1 MVNPNFLKG
10 EMWGFPGSPV
20 EHVETHAAHVFLCG
34 DRAFKIKKAVK
45 LPYLDFS
52 TVALRRVVLERELAV
67 NRIFAPDLYVG
78 LAEKEGEPVLVMK
91 RFDPEAMLSWHVNH
105 GGIDDWLA
113 AALAKTVASAHRLAP
128 PAEGSG
134 AAIMAGLGAQLS
146 TAFSASPDLFA
157 GPDTIEFRT
166 LYEDALRRLRPL
178 LDLRSAQGLVR
189 RCHGDLHCANIV
201 ILDGGPVL
209 FDAIEFS
216 ERIATIDVLYDLAFL
231 IMDLWRN
238 RQFRAAN
245 IVLNRY
251 LHWRRAEEDLS
262 GLGALP
268 LFLATRAG
276 VRAVVTADL
285 AHERVVTDSA
295 KERNT
300 ALDYFRASI
309 AFLKPQKPQLI
320 CLGGLSGTGK
330 STLAAM
336 LAPSVGPPPGALH
349 IRSDIERK
357 VLAGVAETARLTP
370 EHYSPPPR

>member
-1 MVNPNFLKG
+1 MSSTIWPSSS
-10 EMWGFPGSPV
+10 W
-20 EHVETHAAHVFLCG
+20 TCG
-34 DRAFKIKKAVK
+34 
-45 LPYLDFS
+45 
-52 TVALRRVVLERELAV
+52 
-67 NRIFAPDLYVG
+67 
-78 LAEKEGEPVLVMK
+78 
-91 RFDPEAMLSWHVNH
+91 
-105 GGIDDWLA
+105 
-113 AALAKTVASAHRLAP
+113 AHR
-128 PAEGSG
+128 
-134 AAIMAGLGAQLS
+134 Q
-146 TAFSASPDLFA
+146 
-157 GPDTIEFRT
+157 
-166 LYEDALRRLRPL
+166 
-178 LDLRSAQGLVR
+178 
-189 RCHGDLHCANIV
+189 C
-201 ILDGGPVL
+201 
-209 FDAIEFS
+209 
-216 ERIATIDVLYDLAFL
+216 
-231 IMDLWRN
+231 
-238 RQFRAAN
+238 RAAN

-285 AHERVVTDSA
+285 AHERVVADSA

-370 EHYSPPPR
+370 EHYSPAASMNVYEAILARAERALTARSAVVLDAVFARESERRLAEKLARRQGAGFRGIWLEAGPAKLKARVAARVNDASDATPDVIDAQLRIDVGKVNWTRVDASGSPAKVHALISRLQQEAS